1 MKIAHVD
8 TERGWR
14 GGQQQVFS
22 LVCGLRDRGHDNIV
36 FARSG
41 GELALRLKKSGIEV
55 IEINPWG
62 EFDVFRAGF
71 VAIQLRHAD
80 VDIVHA
86 HNAHGVALAA
96 LATLRNNIPFVL
108 TRRVDFPIRSNLLSW
123 WKYNRARKIIAISQ
137 AVADVLASSGI
148 SREKIE
154 LVPSGV
160 DFTSFGGGGGL
171 GVKWGSKVSP
181 YASVG
186 AEYAILK
193 AKAGSLTLPDTKGMA
208 LQARLGV
215 EFMVSSSVGIFA
227 EGEYKHIF
235 KSGAPR
241 MIIANGG
248 AMFHF

>member
-1 MKIAHVD
+1 MRKYFGYVIAALLILGTFSARAKDGGKLSLGVGGGYILAQLKD
-8 TERGWR
+8 GFDRGWQA
-14 GGQQQVFS
+14 GGRVDIPFGS
-22 LVCGLRDRGHDNIV
+22 MFFVDI
-36 FARSG
+36 G
-41 GELALRLKKSGIEV
+41 GEYMSYKS
-55 IEINPWG
+55 
-62 EFDVFRAGF
+62 D
-71 VAIQLRHAD
+71 
-80 VDIVHA
+80 
-86 HNAHGVALAA
+86 
-96 LATLRNNIPFVL
+96 
-108 TRRVDFPIRSNLLSW
+108 
-123 WKYNRARKIIAISQ
+123 
-137 AVADVLASSGI
+137 
-148 SREKIE
+148 
-154 LVPSGV
+154 PSGV